1 MSFNG
6 RLLDMDER
14 IYELMSK
21 LLGVSKGDLNMDSSM
36 ETLSG
41 WDSLKHMEIIASIEE
56 AWEITLLPDDII
68 SMISVAKIKEVLEK
82 Q

>member
-1 MSFNG
+1 
-6 RLLDMDER
+6 MDER